1 MWGARA
7 PTSLRVPETIQPD
20 SFAAPGPQRP
30 VDYSGRPIGPLRLAR
45 AMKLNIAGGVCILMA
60 LAVLWPT
67 APITIVFLREHLGA
81 DNTLIGLNLTLVILA
96 TVASL
101 PGAWLFSGIQRRREV
116 WVVLTALARMC
127 MFGPAFVVLLVDR
140 PEWHGVLVWVFLVGL
155 LLVNA
160 GGVFTSPGWW
170 SWMGDLI
177 PESLLGAFFGRRY
190 RWILLAQSVAVI
202 VAGLALDRFSGTHS
216 VRTLFFLVFLVAA
229 ALAVVDPLLFR
240 AVPEPVR
247 PKPPARTLGMIAREY
262 MEPIRDRAFRPLLVA
277 GGMYGFFFN
286 MPTVFLILFL
296 RGEQVDRTWI
306 GGHAS
311 LWLLSLVTVTFAVAT
326 ALTANLWGRLADRIG
341 HRTVWI
347 LASLGFFTHVV
358 FLFINRGNFA
368 WLALL
373 NAAAFGALYSGQ
385 PVASQNLALS
395 MAPIRRREFY
405 ISIYQTVTAVMSAL
419 GPLSGGW
426 LADRYHVFE
435 GITLPSGQPACYI
448 HLILAITLVGMVL
461 TLPLMARVPDPK
473 GTAVAEW
480 AGRFLSGDILRV
492 AWNIS
497 VLGGA
502 SGSQPR
508 LRALRRISHRDANV
522 MLPEIRA
529 ALDDSDMALRREAL
543 LALGRLGTP
552 EAMDLLRWHLYEPDG
567 ATRAQS
573 VEAIGSTRASDRA
586 SLLRRAL
593 HDQDSR
599 VRRAAVEAIGRWGDQ
614 AAAEDLR
621 HLLTDEHNAEVL
633 ASAATALSR
642 LREFGAVREMLDLA
656 LQSANGTVRSQ
667 MLVALADLLGE
678 TGDFQNLWRQ
688 DRTWRGSGFAKLTA
702 RLRRQARALVRAGTT
717 VGPRNR
723 AERKQAV
730 GALDNQVEE
739 FLEHVQAERWADSL
753 TALRRLTLQL
763 VVLRYRYH
771 GDEKDILEFVSAV
784 APDQAQRCWLVIY
797 LQQTSAQG
805 TASEAPWDGLTLLA
819 AYALVSGSA
828 CSQELFAD
836 TPCTVSGIW

>member
-1 MWGARA
+1 MWGART

-20 SFAAPGPQRP
+20 SFAVSAPQRP

-45 AMKLNIAGGVCILMA
+45 AMRLNIAGGICILMA

-96 TVASL
+96 TTASL
-101 PGAWLFSGIQRRREV
+101 PGAWLFSGIQRRRDV
-116 WVVLTALARMC
+116 WVLLTALARMC
-127 MFGPAFVVLLVDR
+127 MFGPAFVVLLADHT
-140 PEWHGVLVWVFLVGL
+140 EWHGVLVWVFILSL

-190 RWILLAQSVAVI
+190 CWILLAQSLAVI
-202 VAGLALDRFSGTHS
+202 VAGLALDWFSGTVS
-216 VRTLFFLVFLVAA
+216 DRTLFFVVFAVAA
-229 ALAVVDPLLFR
+229 TLAVADPLLFR

-247 PKPPARTLGMIAREY
+247 PKPPVRTLGMIAREY
-262 MEPIRDRAFRPLLVA
+262 LEPIRDRAFRPLLIA
-277 GGMYGFFFN
+277 GGLYGFFFN
-286 MPTVFLILFL
+286 MPTVFLVLFL
-296 RGEQVDRTWI
+296 RGEQIGPTWI
-306 GGHAS
+306 GGQAS

-347 LASLGFFTHVV
+347 LASLGFFTHAV
-358 FLFINRGNFA
+358 FLFVNRDNFA

-373 NAAAFGALYSGQ
+373 NAAVFGAFFSGQ

-395 MAPIRRREFY
+395 MAPAQRREFY
-405 ISIYQTVTAVMSAL
+405 ISIYLAVTAVMSAL
-419 GPLSGGW
+419 GPLLGGW

-435 GITLPSGQPACYI
+435 TITLPSGQPACYI
-448 HLILAITLVGMVL
+448 HLVLAITLVGMVL
-461 TLPLMARVPDPK
+461 TLPLMVRVPDPK
-473 GTAVAEW
+473 GTAVALW
-480 AGRFLSGDILRV
+480 AGRLLSGDLLRV

-497 VLGGA
+497 VLGSA

-508 LRALRRISHRDANV
+508 LRALRRISHRDGNV
-522 MLPEIRA
+522 MLPEIRT
-529 ALDDSDMALRREAL
+529 ALDDSDVALRREAL

-573 VEAIGSTRASDRA
+573 VEAIGGTRVADRST
-586 SLLRRAL
+586 LLRRAL
-593 HDQDSR
+593 RDEDSR
-599 VRRAAVEAIGRWGDQ
+599 VRRAAVEAIGRSGDQ
-614 AAAEDLR
+614 AAAEHLR
-621 HLLTDEHNAEVL
+621 HLLTDEHDGEVL
-633 ASAATALSR
+633 ASAAMVLSR

-656 LQSANGTVRSQ
+656 LHSANSTVRAQ

-688 DRTWRGSGFAKLTA
+688 DRTWRGSGFAKLTTP
-702 RLRRQARALVRAGTT
+702 LRRQARALVRMGTAA
-717 VGPRNR
+717 GPRSR
-723 AERKQAV
+723 AERRQEI
-730 GALDNQVEE
+730 ALLDGQVEE
-739 FLEHVQAERWADSL
+739 FLEHVQAENWVASL
-753 TALRRLTLQL
+753 TMLRRLALQL
-763 VVLRYRYH
+763 TVLRYRYQ
-771 GDEKDILEFVSAV
+771 GKEEDILEFVSAV
-784 APDQAQRCWLVIY
+784 APDHAQRCWLVVY
-797 LQQTSAQG
+797 LQQASAD
-805 TASEAPWDGLTLLA
+805 ASTPEAPWDGLTLLA
-819 AYALVSGSA
+819 AYVLVSG
-828 CSQELFAD
+828 QPPL
-836 TPCTVSGIW
+836 